1 MMDSFSILFV
11 RSLMFYK
18 FDLPIINQGI
28 NELDTMVTENM
39 IPICMGYG
47 LLIPMMYMVMNMMSS
62 YVKTFDN
69 HDLADH
75 YMLCER
81 VGDLE
86 QELKSLKE
94 NIISTKSMKHESSY
108 TKLVKGLETKSE

>member
-1 MMDSFSILFV
+1 MDSMGILI

-18 FDLPIINQGI
+18 FDLPHINQGI
-28 NELDTMVTENM
+28 NELDTMVDEYM

-62 YVKTFDN
+62 YVKSFDN

-75 YMLCER
+75 YMLCDR

-86 QELKSLKE
+86 QELKELKE
-94 NIISTKSMKHESSY
+94 DIISMKSI
-108 TKLVKGLETKSE
+108 KS